1 MTTDLIELGDVITS
15 ASVLPDVHFYAAWI
29 CPDDRRIVET
39 GRASSATDFMNHLAD
54 PPTDDAVL
62 IYWGIAGGRGP
73 DISVGRYLPYPPLDG
88 VAIHAA
94 LEPVNQ
100 VPHLREFLK
109 HSCTFAHEILT
120 AHSPH
125 APRLRTIDSWNIAP
139 DITLDVDSINQN
151 RVGMRYY
158 RGVIGYFY
166 DKTTRFG
173 ALPGDTSRLSQFEG
187 NWRDELPE
195 MEALDKYVCGE
206 CRDESGGSR
215 LRDFI
220 HHCNV
225 AEWDTALDT
234 MEQLSVGVSVQYRG
248 RVPKIDRS
256 DPDNLRP
263 YATRKNV
270 RDWISNNNSVES
282 GWRSMMRDFHEA
294 VKRYDRDP
302 AVRM

>member
-1 MTTDLIELGDVITS
+1 M
-15 ASVLPDVHFYAAWI
+15 
-29 CPDDRRIVET
+29 
-39 GRASSATDFMNHLAD
+39 
-54 PPTDDAVL
+54 
-62 IYWGIAGGRGP
+62 
-73 DISVGRYLPYPPLDG
+73 
-88 VAIHAA
+88 
-94 LEPVNQ
+94 Q
-100 VPHLREFLK
+100 
-109 HSCTFAHEILT
+109 
-120 AHSPH
+120 
-125 APRLRTIDSWNIAP
+125 
-139 DITLDVDSINQN
+139 
-151 RVGMRYY
+151 
-158 RGVIGYFY
+158 
-166 DKTTRFG
+166 
-173 ALPGDTSRLSQFEG
+173 
-187 NWRDELPE
+187 
-195 MEALDKYVCGE
+195 ALDKYVCGE

-263 YATRKNV
+263 YATRNRNV

-302 AVRM
+302 AVRMP